1 MMIMVAA
8 GRAAIG
14 GRRPLLS
21 GLPCWSIPTALI
33 AAWSVLGCSSSGR
46 SRTPPDGAGG
56 SVADAST
63 GTGGAPGGDASGGN
77 TGAGGATTGPGGSA
91 GGTAGTSGSGGAG
104 GAATGT
110 GGGAGAG
117 AGGVAGMLTASSLAV
132 RFANAVMARWP
143 DPQTITMTPA
153 WEYNHGIVLRGIEQV
168 YRHTND
174 ARYLTYIRRY
184 ADEFVNT
191 SGQFL
196 NAGGMATLPAD
207 HSFDNIQP
215 SVLLPFLFQQTSAAK
230 YRTASD
236 LIRARY
242 DTIPR
247 NPDGGFWHKQIYPNE
262 MWLDGVYMGLP
273 FLMRYATTFGT
284 CGTFCADTV
293 VAQALLVAN
302 HVRDPATGLLYHAW
316 DDSPPGTKAAW
327 ADPTT
332 GRSPSV
338 WGRAMGWY
346 AMALV
351 DMLPDIPADHAGR
364 SDLLTILAGMASAM
378 RATQD
383 ATTGLWFQVVDK
395 GALPDDWLE
404 TSGSGMFV
412 YALKVGVDRGYLDP
426 SFMTVAT
433 RGWQGLQ
440 TMVVAG
446 TTASPSITGAVQGM
460 GVQINYAGYINQLPT
475 LSNSPHGLCAILL
488 AASEMESA
496 P

>member
-1 MMIMVAA
+1 
-8 GRAAIG
+8 
-14 GRRPLLS
+14 
-21 GLPCWSIPTALI
+21 
-33 AAWSVLGCSSSGR
+33 
-46 SRTPPDGAGG
+46 
-56 SVADAST
+56 
-63 GTGGAPGGDASGGN
+63 
-77 TGAGGATTGPGGSA
+77 
-91 GGTAGTSGSGGAG
+91 
-104 GAATGT
+104 
-110 GGGAGAG
+110 
-117 AGGVAGMLTASSLAV
+117 
-132 RFANAVMARWP
+132 
-143 DPQTITMTPA
+143 MTPA

-168 YRHTND
+168 YRHTGD

-184 ADEFVNT
+184 ADEFINA

-196 NAGGMATLPAD
+196 NAGGMSTLPTD

-230 YRTASD
+230 YKTAAD
-236 LIRARY
+236 TIRARY

-293 VAQALLVAN
+293 VTQALLVAN

-316 DDSPPGTKAAW
+316 DDSAAGAKAAW

-351 DMLPDIPADHAGR
+351 DMLPDIPADHANR
-364 SDLLTILAGMASAM
+364 SDLLTILTGMATAM

-383 ATTGLWFQVVDK
+383 TATGLWFQVVDK
-395 GALPDDWLE
+395 GAQTDDWIE

-440 TMVVAG
+440 AKV
-446 TTASPSITGAVQGM
+446 TTDTSGAPTITGAVQGM
-460 GVQINYAGYINQLPT
+460 GVQVNYAGYINQLPT

-488 AASEMESA
+488 AASEMEA
-496 P
+496 TH